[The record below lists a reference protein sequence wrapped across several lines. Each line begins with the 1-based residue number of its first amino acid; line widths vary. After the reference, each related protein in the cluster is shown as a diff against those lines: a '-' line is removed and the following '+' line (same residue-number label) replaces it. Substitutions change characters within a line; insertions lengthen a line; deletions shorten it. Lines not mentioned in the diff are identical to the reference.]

1 MRFSVKHRNLTLIA
15 SLAVLLAAAATAQQK
30 TYTADDYAHAEK
42 FMGYNTNPMVYH
54 AVRPAWLTDDRVWF
68 RDAGAEGNQFV
79 IVDAASGKR
88 EPAFDH
94 AKLAAAL
101 SKAAEA
107 QTPYAA

>member
-1 MRFSVKHRNLTLIA
+1 MVT
-15 SLAVLLAAAATAQQK
+15 AVSAQRS
-30 TYTADDYAHAEK
+30 YTADDYSHAEK

-54 AVRPAWLTDDRVWF
+54 AVRPAWLEDDRVWF
-68 RDAGAEGNQFV
+68 RDAGPAGPEFV

-101 SKAAEA
+101 TTAAQA
-107 QTPYAA
+107 F